1 MDMFDVIAFDADDTL
16 WHNEQLYHSAKKAF
30 TQILADYGEPQEV
43 KAWLDNTEVRNIE
56 YYGYGIKSFI
66 LSMIETATDISKD
79 QVTGKEIS
87 EIIAIAK
94 KMLRAPVMLFEGA
107 EDTLKELSA
116 DYDLLLITKGD
127 PFEQQ
132 RKIDLSGIAGYFRF
146 LEVVGEKSETTYRK
160 ILGQYNIDPVRFL
173 MVGNSLRSDI
183 LPVLNIG
190 GQAVYIH
197 NDLTWF
203 HENAN
208 HEEIGDAQYAELER
222 LDQLPGYLKQLK

>member
-1 MDMFDVIAFDADDTL
+1 MIKTIGFDADDTL
-16 WHNEQLYHSAKKAF
+16 WHNEDLYYNAKERL
-30 TQILADYGEPQEV
+30 TLILADYGEPQEI
-43 KAWLDNTEVRNIE
+43 KSLLDKTEVRNIE
-56 YYGYGIKSFI
+56 YYGYGIKSFT
-66 LSMIETATDISKD
+66 LSMTETATVISKG
-79 QVTGKEIS
+79 QVSGKDVS

-94 KMLRAPVMLFEGA
+94 KMLRAPVKLFEGA

-132 RKIDLSGIAGYFRF
+132 RKIDLSGIAGYFRY

-208 HEEIGDAQYAELER
+208 HEEIGDAQYAEMER

>member
-1 MDMFDVIAFDADDTL
+1 MIKTIGFDADDTL
-16 WHNEQLYHSAKKAF
+16 WHNEDLYYNAKERL
-30 TQILADYGEPQEV
+30 TLILADYGEPQEI
-43 KAWLDNTEVRNIE
+43 KSLLDKTEVRNIE
-56 YYGYGIKSFI
+56 YYGYGIKSFT
-66 LSMIETATDISKD
+66 LSMTETATVISKG
-79 QVTGKEIS
+79 QVSGKDVS

-94 KMLRAPVMLFEGA
+94 KMLRAPVKLFEGA